1 MAFASY
7 STSDLGSPAGDVV
20 KRLPT
25 LMHVSRIPWTCGLE
39 GLVILTK
46 VCHGNWDS
54 AHRTGIQPILK
65 TGSQQSGFHNCD
77 LSVGEKMDHR
87 QAASVPAHESR
98 TRHEDTSSAW
108 KRCILALDLDG
119 EESVALDLG
128 DLNRLGARRDRQA
141 ASCQSRGRRQQV
153 MPEPQP
159 SSFGSI
165 RLGMPLRS
173 TNRMP
178 VRHAR

>member
-20 KRLPT
+20 KRLPMT
-25 LMHVSRIPWTCGLE
+25 
-39 GLVILTK
+39 
-46 VCHGNWDS
+46 S
-54 AHRTGIQPILK
+54 ASCPILA
-65 TGSQQSGFHNCD
+65 
-77 LSVGEKMDHR
+77 
-87 QAASVPAHESR
+87 QAANVPAHESR

-141 ASCQSRGRRQQV
+141 AACQSRGRRQQV